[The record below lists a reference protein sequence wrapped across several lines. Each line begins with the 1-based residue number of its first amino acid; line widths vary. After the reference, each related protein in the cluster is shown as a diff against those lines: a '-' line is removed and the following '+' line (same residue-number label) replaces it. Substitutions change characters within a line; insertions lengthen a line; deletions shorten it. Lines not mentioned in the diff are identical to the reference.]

1 MSSSMIYFN
10 EKRSQHIDKL
20 IYQEQKGKTWIKT
33 SQLKT
38 KLCVRNLRIIKVG
51 PGSSLLLFA
60 NDLDQI

>member
-33 SQLKT
+33 SQLKVYLT
-38 KLCVRNLRIIKVG
+38 MLII
-51 PGSSLLLFA
+51 SLEMVDISFA
-60 NDLDQI
+60 VSQK

>member
-1 MSSSMIYFN
+1 MIYFN

-38 KLCVRNLRIIKVG
+38 KLYVRNLRIIKVG